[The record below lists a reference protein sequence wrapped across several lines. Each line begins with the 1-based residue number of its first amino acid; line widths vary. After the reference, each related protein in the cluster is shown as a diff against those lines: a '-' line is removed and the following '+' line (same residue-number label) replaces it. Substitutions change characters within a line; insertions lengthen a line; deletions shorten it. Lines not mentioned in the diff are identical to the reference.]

1 MNLEPTSLRPAG
13 LHPVADGDAANDE
26 RRQSAPPS
34 GNETRAPLLRALKTR
49 ELSAVVEPHRPEGR
63 APIEVVP
70 IALAGLDV
78 SAALGIGLVVLSLV
92 EPAMV
97 SEQTFCLLFGGVVAT
112 LLLRRFGAYKVSARP
127 RALRMV
133 GVTVLALVGTVVTMD
148 AVFLIAGTAMP
159 IVLAAFL
166 WLTGLAVAALLGR
179 LWTVWVIHQWR
190 KTDRLHRNVVFVGA
204 TEIARRAI
212 EAIDE
217 ENEEDVRVVGLY
229 DDRLAR
235 CPDDMC
241 GRPILGTIDELLD
254 SPHLD
259 HIDTI
264 VVALPWS
271 AEARI
276 LEILK
281 RLRNV
286 PSDIA
291 LAPDLAMDL
300 APRSGRRSHGGL
312 MGIVRRPLANGK
324 RWIKAAEDR
333 VLGGVLLTLLAP
345 IIALIACLIRLDSRG
360 PVFFV
365 QERFGLRDEV
375 IRVLKFR
382 TMHVADADP
391 LAERQTA
398 VDDPRVT
405 RIGYYLRKYSL
416 DELPQLINVVRGEM
430 SLIGPRPYGLRMGVE
445 DRMVKDILTEYA
457 LRRHVKPGM
466 TGWAQINGHNGPVR
480 SLTELHARTEYDLH
494 YIDNWSPLFDLRILW
509 KTVSVVLSGRVNA

>member
-13 LHPVADGDAANDE
+13 LHPVTDGDAANDE
-26 RRQSAPPS
+26 GRQSASQPGS
-34 GNETRAPLLRALKTR
+34 ETRAPLLRAIRPR
-49 ELSAVVEPHRPEGR
+49 ELSAVVEPHRSEGR

-70 IALAGLDV
+70 IALACLDA
-78 SAALGIGLVVLSLV
+78 SAALGTGLVVLSLV
-92 EPAMV
+92 EQAVV
-97 SEQTFCLLFGGVVAT
+97 SELAFCVLFGGVLAM
-112 LLLRRFGAYKVSARP
+112 LLLRRLGAYKISARP
-127 RALRMV
+127 AARRLL
-133 GVTVLALVGTVVTMD
+133 GVTLLGLLGVAVAMD
-148 AVFLIAGTAMP
+148 AVFLVAGTAMP
-159 IVLAAFL
+159 IISAAFL
-166 WLTGLAVAALLGR
+166 WLAGLATAALLGR

-217 ENEEDVRVVGLY
+217 ESQDDVRVVGLY

-312 MGIVRRPLANGK
+312 MGIVRRPLANGT

-333 VLGGVLLTLLAP
+333 VLGGMLLVMLAP
-345 IIALIACLIRLDSRG
+345 VIAAIACLIRLDSRG
-360 PVFFV
+360 PVFFL
-365 QERFGLRDEV
+365 QDRFGLRDEV
-375 IRVLKFR
+375 IRVFKFR

-430 SLIGPRPYGLRMGVE
+430 SLIGPRPYALRMGVE
-445 DRMVKDILTEYA
+445 DRLVKDILTEYA

-480 SLTELHARTEYDLH
+480 SLSELHARTEYDLH

-509 KTVSVVLSGRVNA
+509 KTVSVVVSGRANA